1 MKLNTFNR
9 NYVKNEKMK
18 KFDLILQSQ
27 HGDDD
32 EEKVNEDPRN
42 LFMRE
47 MDDKI
52 EELKTNMVTKDMFEL
67 TKKEVM
73 ELGMKFAL

>member
-1 MKLNTFNR
+1 
-9 NYVKNEKMK
+9 MK

>member
-1 MKLNTFNR
+1 
-9 NYVKNEKMK
+9 MK
-18 KFDLILQSQ
+18 KFDLIIQSQ

-32 EEKVNEDPRN
+32 EEKVDEDPRCM
-42 LFMRE
+42 FTRE

-52 EELKTNMVTKDMFEL
+52 EELKTNLVTKDLFEL
-67 TKKEVM
+67 TRKEVM